1 MTLPKLHL
9 RGKALA
15 LFVPGLVLVAAAVTA
30 SVMWLASESLDAKLN
45 EDLKLQAR
53 VIATAFADVDTHE
66 TVEIT
71 DGVVRKV
78 QTQRIPEFN
87 GHDVVDK
94 VSTVT
99 GGVATVFLWDEAQGD
114 FVRRTTSIT
123 NEKGER
129 AIGTTLGKDHPAF
142 AALMAGR
149 MFRGEATLFGRPY
162 YTQYDPVF
170 GPGGKVIGVLFVGV
184 EKKYFV
190 ETRQSLMMGMVVAAT
205 LTLVI
210 LSLIGAIAFNR
221 LFKPLGDVNKSVA
234 LLADDRLDV
243 AIPHTTLSDDIG
255 DLARALSVFQ
265 EHAVER
271 RKLEQAHAEQ
281 EALRRQRAERIEGLI
296 QAFERVTEGAIGA
309 VSSAATQLQDAAQTM
324 SAAAEQTSQQ
334 SLAVASASE
343 QASANVQTAA
353 SAAEELSA
361 SVAEIGQ
368 RVNESATIAA
378 SAARDAEGAATKV
391 SRLSEGARNIGD
403 FVGLITS
410 IAGQTN
416 LLALNATIE
425 AARAGDAGKGFAVVA
440 NEVKTLAE
448 QTAKAAAEISA
459 QVEQIQGAT
468 ADSTQAIGAIT
479 DTIQR
484 MDQIS
489 ASIATAVEQ
498 QGAATNEI
506 AHSVSQASAGTADVS
521 NNIAGVAQAASNS
534 SEASMQVLDAAGRL
548 AAQSEE
554 LQEEVQKF
562 LTSVRAA

>member
-15 LFVPGLVLVAAAVTA
+15 LFVPGLALVAAAVTA

-45 EDLKLQAR
+45 EDLKLQSR
-53 VIATAFADVDTHE
+53 VIATAFADVDPNKTL
-66 TVEIT
+66 EIT
-71 DGVVRKV
+71 HGVVLKI
-78 QTQRIPEFN
+78 QTQRMPDFKD
-87 GHDVVDK
+87 HDVVDK

-99 GGVATVFLWDEAQGD
+99 GGVATVFLRDDAQGD

-129 AIGTTLGKDHPAF
+129 AVGTMLGKEHPAF

-162 YTQYDPVF
+162 YTQYNPVF
-170 GPGGKVIGVLFVGV
+170 DPGGKVIGVLFVGV

-190 ETRQSLMMGMVVAAT
+190 ETRQNLMKGIVIAAT
-205 LTLVI
+205 LALVI
-210 LSLIGAIAFNR
+210 LSVLGAIAFNR
-221 LFKPLGDVNKSVA
+221 LFRPLGDVNKSVA
-234 LLADDRLDV
+234 LLANDQLDV
-243 AIPHTTLSDDIG
+243 VIPHTTLTDDIG

-271 RKLEQAHAEQ
+271 RKLEQAQAEQ
-281 EALRRQRAERIEGLI
+281 DSLRRQRAERIDRLI
-296 QAFERVTEGAIGA
+296 RDFERVTEGAIGA
-309 VSSAATQLQDAAQTM
+309 VSSAATELQTAAQTM

-334 SLAVASASE
+334 SLAVASASG

-378 SAARDAEGAATKV
+378 SAARDAEGAAAKV
-391 SRLSEGARNIGD
+391 SRLSEGAKNIGD
-403 FVGLITS
+403 FVGLIST

-425 AARAGDAGKGFAVVA
+425 AARAGEAGKGFAVVA

-468 ADSTQAIGAIT
+468 AESTKAIGDIT
-479 DTIQR
+479 ETIQR

-498 QGAATNEI
+498 QGAATDEI
-506 AHSVSQASAGTADVS
+506 ARSVSQASAGTAEVS

-534 SEASMQVLDAAGRL
+534 SEASMQVLNSAGRL
-548 AAQSEE
+548 AAE
-554 LQEEVQKF
+554 F
-562 LTSVRAA
+562 

>member
-1 MTLPKLHL
+1 MTLPRLHL

-15 LFVPGLVLVAAAVTA
+15 LFIPGLALVAAAVTA
-30 SVMWLASESLDAKLN
+30 SVMWLASEGIDAKLN
-45 EDLKLQAR
+45 EDLKLQSR
-53 VIATAFADVDTHE
+53 VIATAFADVDANE
-66 TVEIT
+66 TLEIV
-71 DGVVRKV
+71 DGVVRRV
-78 QTQRIPEFN
+78 QTERIPEFK
-87 GHDVVDK
+87 GHDVIDE

-99 GGVATVFLWDEAQGD
+99 GGVATIFAWDDAQSD
-114 FVRRTTSIT
+114 FVRRTTSIK

-129 AIGTTLGKDHPAF
+129 AVGTTLGKEHPAF
-142 AALMAGR
+142 AALTAGR

-162 YTQYDPVF
+162 YTQYDPVL

-190 ETRQSLMMGMVVAAT
+190 ETRQRLMNGMVIAAT
-205 LTLVI
+205 LTLVL
-210 LSLIGAIAFNR
+210 LSVIGAIAFNR
-221 LFKPLGDVNKSVA
+221 LFRPLRDVNKSVA
-234 LLADDRLDV
+234 LLANDQLDV
-243 AIPHTTLSDDIG
+243 AIPHTTLTDDIG

-271 RKLEQAHAEQ
+271 RKLEQAQAEQ
-281 EALRRQRAERIEGLI
+281 DALRRQRAERIERLI
-296 QAFERVTEGAIGA
+296 QSFERVTDSAIGA

-378 SAARDAEGAATKV
+378 EAARDAESTATKV
-391 SRLSEGARNIGD
+391 SRLSEGAKNIGD
-403 FVGLITS
+403 IVGLIST

-440 NEVKTLAE
+440 NEVKTLAD

-459 QVEQIQGAT
+459 QIEHIQGAT
-468 ADSTQAIGAIT
+468 AESTRAIGEIT
-479 DTIQR
+479 GTIQR

-489 ASIATAVEQ
+489 TSIATAVEQ
-498 QGAATNEI
+498 QGAATDEI
-506 AHSVSQASAGTADVS
+506 ARSVSQASAGTAEVS

-534 SEASMQVLDAAGRL
+534 SEASLQVLTSAGRL

-562 LTSVRAA
+562 LASVRAA